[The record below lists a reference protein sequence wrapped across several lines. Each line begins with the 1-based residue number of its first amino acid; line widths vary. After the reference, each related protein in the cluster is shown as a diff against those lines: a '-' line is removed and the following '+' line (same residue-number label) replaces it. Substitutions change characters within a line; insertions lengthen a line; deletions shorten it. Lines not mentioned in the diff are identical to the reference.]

1 MKQLKGIIVSIIAIL
16 SILVAVYEVLVPE
29 ETSVKKT
36 NTYDQVL
43 EFPKERYPET
53 GKHITNAIKEG
64 HSEICTIDRGGA
76 ADRRKLSLAPYPT
89 KKGYDRDEWPMAMC
103 KEGGK
108 GAHIEYI
115 SPADNRG
122 AGSWVGNKLD
132 KSPDGTRVKFEVK

>member
-1 MKQLKGIIVSIIAIL
+1 MKQLKGIIISIIAIL

-53 GKHITNAIKEG
+53 GKHITDAIKEG
-64 HSEICTIDRGGA
+64 HSEVCKIDRGGA
-76 ADRRKLSLAPYPT
+76 ADRRKLSLAPYPS

-132 KSPDGTRVKFEVK
+132 KYPDGTRVKFEVK

>member
-1 MKQLKGIIVSIIAIL
+1 MKQLKGIIISIIAIL
-16 SILVAVYEVLVPE
+16 SILVAVYEVFVPE

-53 GKHITNAIKEG
+53 GKHITDAIKEG
-64 HSEICTIDRGGA
+64 HSEVCTIDRGGA
-76 ADRRKLSLAPYPT
+76 ADRRKLSLAPYPS

-132 KSPDGTRVKFEVK
+132 KYPDGTRVKFEVK

>member
-1 MKQLKGIIVSIIAIL
+1 MKQLKGIIISIIAIL

-53 GKHITNAIKEG
+53 GKHITGAIKEG
-64 HSEICTIDRGGA
+64 HSEVCTIDRGGA
-76 ADRRKLSLAPYPT
+76 ADRRKLSLAPYPS

-132 KSPDGTRVKFEVK
+132 KYPDGTRVKFEVK

>member
-1 MKQLKGIIVSIIAIL
+1 MKQLKGIIISIIAIL
-16 SILVAVYEVLVPE
+16 SIVVAVYEVLVPE
-29 ETSVKKT
+29 ETSTKKT
-36 NTYDQVL
+36 NAYDQVL

-53 GKHITNAIKEG
+53 GKHITDAIKEG
-64 HSEICTIDRGGA
+64 HSEVCTIDRGGA
-76 ADRRKLSLAPYPT
+76 ADRRKLSLAPYPS
-89 KKGYDRDEWPMAMC
+89 KKRYDRDEWPMAMC

-132 KSPDGTRVKFEVK
+132 KYPDGTRVKFDVK